1 MEPTQFIDIANNV
14 SSVLLLIIAVW
25 WFNKKLEK
33 ADEKNETLN
42 TRVFELEK
50 TFLITLDKNTEAISE
65 MTDMLQELKRE
76 IKNIN
81 EKQHEQKS

>member
-81 EKQHEQKS
+81 EKQHE

>member
-33 ADEKNETLN
+33 A
-42 TRVFELEK
+42 
-50 TFLITLDKNTEAISE
+50 
-65 MTDMLQELKRE
+65 
-76 IKNIN
+76 
-81 EKQHEQKS
+81 

>member
-1 MEPTQFIDIANNV
+1 MEPSQFIDLANNV

-50 TFLITLDKNTEAISE
+50 TFLITLDKNTEAINE
-65 MTDMLQELKRE
+65 MTDMLQELKSE
-76 IKNIN
+76 IKSIN
-81 EKQHEQKS
+81 HEKIS